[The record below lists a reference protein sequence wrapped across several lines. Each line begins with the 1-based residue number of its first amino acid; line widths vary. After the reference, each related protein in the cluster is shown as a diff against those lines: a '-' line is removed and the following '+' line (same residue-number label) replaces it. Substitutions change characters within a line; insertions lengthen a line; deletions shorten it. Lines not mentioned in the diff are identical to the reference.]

1 MLIHQSRWF
10 AHKLHVFANYKFSSM
25 VIVRNLPKTWSAA
38 DIVGNFNDKR
48 VTKINFIKNKQGE
61 KTGKAILHYRS
72 DKDAEVAIKQ
82 NHGRN
87 IFDEYLVVE
96 PYQSDAAQET
106 RKGAVDTD
114 FKNRLNRRLYI
125 QNLPADATKD
135 DVFALTKD
143 VSEVEEIR
151 FPRTDDGRSKGY
163 SIVYLSKA
171 DHVANA
177 INFLHNKKVLGTR
190 LHVSD
195 KLNPIKIMEESRLA
209 DKLEYVQYIKRKYH
223 STLKEVDVDHVPSLR
238 ITIKEIME
246 KQTNEDERKAA
257 YHQLMSKEDKTLESV
272 AELAV
277 LQYRE
282 FLRA

>member
-10 AHKLHVFANYKFSSM
+10 AHKLHVLANYKFSSM
-25 VIVRNLPKTWSAA
+25 LIVRNLPKTWTAA

-61 KTGKAILHYRS
+61 KTGKAVLHYRNE
-72 DKDAEVAIKQ
+72 KDAEITIKQ

-87 IFDEYLVVE
+87 IFDEYIVIE
-96 PYQSDAAQET
+96 PYQTDATEGI

-114 FKNRLNRRLYI
+114 FKNKIGRRLYI

-151 FPRTDDGRSKGY
+151 FPRTEDGRSKGY
-163 SIVYLSKA
+163 SIVYLSKP

-177 INFLHNKKVLGTR
+177 INFLHNKRVLGTR
-190 LHVSD
+190 LHVSN
-195 KLNPIKIMEESRLA
+195 KLSPLKSMEESRLV
-209 DKLEYVQYIKRKYH
+209 DKLEYVKYIKRKYH

-238 ITIKEIME
+238 ITIKEVLE
-246 KQTNEDERKAA
+246 KQTNVDERKAA

-277 LQYRE
+277 LQYTE
-282 FLRA
+282 FLRG